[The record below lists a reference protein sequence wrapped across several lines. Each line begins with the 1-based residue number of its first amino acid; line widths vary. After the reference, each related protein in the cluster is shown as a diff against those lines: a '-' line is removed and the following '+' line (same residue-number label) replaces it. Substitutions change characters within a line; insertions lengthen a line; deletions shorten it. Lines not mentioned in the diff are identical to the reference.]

1 MIRDEATAP
10 TRSFSGA
17 KAMGLYRSSII
28 IRGSSLADLRCDPF
42 VINYPDVHNGKGLG
56 RDSSLVRLAL
66 SGT

>member
-1 MIRDEATAP
+1 
-10 TRSFSGA
+10 
-17 KAMGLYRSSII
+17 MGLYRSSII

-56 RDSSLVRLAL
+56 RNSSLVRLAL